1 MNAKFKIQKNSL
13 YGIFAEEV
21 AASFRICS
29 EQVRETPCKK
39 CLHYAECM
47 NNGLPC
53 NRLARYLA
61 TLTCSTLPALERE
74 INKIADEPIALSVR
88 VPNSSE
94 EGRAYAVV
102 RCKTI
107 TKYSQRRLFVLR
119 LEGPISFV
127 ELRARVYNEYLRSLL
142 KKRKTNNGK

>member
-13 YGIFAEEV
+13 YGMFAEQV

-53 NRLARYLA
+53 NGLSRYLA

-74 INKIADEPIALSVR
+74 INKIADEPITLSVR
-88 VPNSSE
+88 VPNDKE
-94 EGRAYAVV
+94 PDAYAVV
-102 RCKTI
+102 RCKTK
-107 TKYSQRRLFVLR
+107 TQYSQRRVFVLR
-119 LEGPISFV
+119 LEGPIPFV
-127 ELRARVYNEYLRSLL
+127 ELRAKVYNEYLRSLL